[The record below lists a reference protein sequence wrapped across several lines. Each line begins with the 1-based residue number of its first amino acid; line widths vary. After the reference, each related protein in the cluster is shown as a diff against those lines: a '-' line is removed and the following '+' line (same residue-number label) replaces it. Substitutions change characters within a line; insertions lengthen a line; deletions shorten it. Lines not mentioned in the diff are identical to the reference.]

1 MAAFPLLDCFLLLGG
16 TSYSTQLVKAETDAT
31 VVDLDTT
38 AFGGSGWTTVAGGLK
53 SAKMSLDFNN
63 DYTAVTGLDAVLWGL
78 LGTTPTIEIR
88 PTSSARSTGNPA
100 YTGLVLVDDLKMI
113 SGKVGDLAVQ
123 SISWPCS
130 GVVLRQ
136 TS

>member
-1 MAAFPLLDCFLLLGG
+1 MAVTVLLDCFLLLGG

-38 AFGGSGWTTVAGGLK
+38 AFGGSGWTSVTGGLK
-53 SAKMSLDFNN
+53 SAKMSFDFNN
-63 DYTAVTGLDAVLWGL
+63 DYTATTGLDAVLWGL
-78 LGTTPTIEIR
+78 FGTTPTVELR
-88 PTSSARSTGNPA
+88 PTSSARSTANPA
-100 YTGLVLVDDLKMI
+100 YTGTVLVDDLKMI
-113 SGKVGDLAVQ
+113 AGKVGDLAVQ